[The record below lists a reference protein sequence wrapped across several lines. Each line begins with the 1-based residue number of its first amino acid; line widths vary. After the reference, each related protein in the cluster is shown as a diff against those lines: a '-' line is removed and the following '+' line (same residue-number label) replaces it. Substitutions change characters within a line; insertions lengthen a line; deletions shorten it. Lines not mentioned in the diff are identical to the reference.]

1 MGTERFVELDKARLV
16 ERADQMAGVRD
27 HFFDCGAVAG
37 IGAQI
42 AGP

>member
-16 ERADQMAGVRD
+16 ERADQMPGVRD

-37 IGAQI
+37 IGA
-42 AGP
+42 